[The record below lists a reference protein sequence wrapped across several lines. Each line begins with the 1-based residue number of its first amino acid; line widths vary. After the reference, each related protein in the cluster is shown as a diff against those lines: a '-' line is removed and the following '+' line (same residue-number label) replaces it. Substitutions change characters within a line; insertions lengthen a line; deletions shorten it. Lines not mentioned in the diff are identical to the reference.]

1 MNNMGALYSKTVKT
15 ISCLP
20 VLLVIALTG
29 MMVSSCDVTYV
40 DDGIYLHELV
50 GNWELYEY
58 DGYPVGRYDVDYYNF
73 YDNGDGYY
81 CYYDNRGNFV
91 TEPFTW
97 STGYGRELYI
107 EYANSYLGWVS
118 CYYERRG
125 NYLYFSEYRDFR
137 NYNVYRVAY

>member
-15 ISCLP
+15 ISCMP

-81 CYYDNRGNFV
+81 CYYDNRGNLV

>member
-1 MNNMGALYSKTVKT
+1 MKKMDVSYSKAVKSV
-15 ISCLP
+15 ISLP
-20 VLLVIALTG
+20 VVIFVAMMG
-29 MMVSSCDVTYV
+29 MMVSSCDVTYCENDNFV
-40 DDGIYLHELV
+40 HELV

-58 DGYPVGRYDVDYYNF
+58 DGQPVYRNDVNYYNF

-81 CYYDNRGNFV
+81 SYYDNRGNIV

-97 STGYGRELYI
+97 STGYGKELYI
-107 EYANSYLGWVS
+107 EYYNSYPGYVS

-125 NYLYFSEYRDFR
+125 SFLYFSEYRDFR

>member
-81 CYYDNRGNFV
+81 CYYDNRGNLV
-91 TEPFTW
+91 TESFTW

>member
-1 MNNMGALYSKTVKT
+1 
-15 ISCLP
+15 
-20 VLLVIALTG
+20 

-81 CYYDNRGNFV
+81 CYYDNRGNLV

>member
-81 CYYDNRGNFV
+81 CYYDNRGNLV

-107 EYANSYLGWVS
+107 EYANTYLGWVS

>member
-29 MMVSSCDVTYV
+29 MMVSSCDVTFV

-81 CYYDNRGNFV
+81 CYYDNRGNLV

-107 EYANSYLGWVS
+107 EYANTYLGWVS

>member
-29 MMVSSCDVTYV
+29 MIVSSCDVTYV

-81 CYYDNRGNFV
+81 CYYDNRGNLV

>member
-81 CYYDNRGNFV
+81 CYYDNRGNLV

-97 STGYGRELYI
+97 STSYGRELYI